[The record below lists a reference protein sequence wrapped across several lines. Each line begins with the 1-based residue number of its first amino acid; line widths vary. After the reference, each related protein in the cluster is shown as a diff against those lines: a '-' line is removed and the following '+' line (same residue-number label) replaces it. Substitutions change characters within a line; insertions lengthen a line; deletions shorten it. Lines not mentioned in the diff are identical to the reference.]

1 MTRYQT
7 AVATLS
13 MWLTKARTPSD
24 ARPLS
29 LHVSSWRP
37 DVAPRKPLLLVRLW
51 RGIGARRRRHD
62 VQTTKNWF

>member
-29 LHVSSWRP
+29 LHLSSRRP

-51 RGIGARRRRHD
+51 HAIGARRRQPA
-62 VQTTKNWF
+62 VQTTKKGF